1 MIFTYRSRNLRSGF
15 FRYRPSEFAVPHLI
29 HWCNDNHEVVCER
42 AIHALGA
49 IEGNDNQAIIVSK
62 LKSPSASVRRAAF
75 EVLLRKYRNGEYL
88 TFFQGE
94 GYPRWID
101 PAEPVSADEIR
112 SASERT
118 GLSIADAL
126 DRYQEIA
133 QKFGLTFAK
142 DVAAM

>member
-1 MIFTYRSRNLRSGF
+1 M
-15 FRYRPSEFAVPHLI
+15 
-29 HWCNDNHEVVCER
+29 
-42 AIHALGA
+42 
-49 IEGNDNQAIIVSK
+49 
-62 LKSPSASVRRAAF
+62 
-75 EVLLRKYRNGEYL
+75 

-142 DVAAM
+142 DVAAMLRKIGNK